1 MGILLVVTYADFVYP
16 IQTLGHLG
24 GGGGGGV
31 QLHDCMLHGRDGR
44 ERDNG
49 MEPYRGRKLS
59 AMTI

>member
-1 MGILLVVTYADFVYP
+1 MQILC
-16 IQTLGHLG
+16 IQYRHLDTW